1 MRLIYTAD
9 LHGIEAL
16 YDQLLS
22 LAQYYHPDIIL
33 TGGDLL
39 PKDGPFESLIEKQ
52 RDFIMGFI
60 KQMLVKLKSMSTK
73 TECYVIMGND
83 DFLVNLAVL
92 EILQDQGL
100 LKLLH
105 NRKYLLQDGFELI
118 GYRNVP
124 PTPFS
129 NKDNERIDI
138 PTIPRQP
145 QFYTACVSTPQG
157 LKTIDAKYYFQSQPT
172 IEEELAALPV
182 PESYHKAIYVM
193 DSPPFRSG
201 LDTLLY
207 DR

>member
-92 EILQDQGL
+92 EILQD
-100 LKLLH
+100 
-105 NRKYLLQDGFELI
+105 RD
-118 GYRNVP
+118 
-124 PTPFS
+124 
-129 NKDNERIDI
+129 
-138 PTIPRQP
+138 
-145 QFYTACVSTPQG
+145 C
-157 LKTIDAKYYFQSQPT
+157 
-172 IEEELAALPV
+172 
-182 PESYHKAIYVM
+182 
-193 DSPPFRSG
+193 
-201 LDTLLY
+201 
-207 DR
+207 